1 MTNFFKNIFGTGD
14 DNEGFIDYEEGGY
27 DASSSAV
34 TDEEAD
40 YASSYSAPSS
50 YGRDFGSSSMSGMS
64 SMNSMSSSSSASR
77 AISIHSGAAGQ
88 PKITIMKPSGYDE
101 VMNDAIARL
110 REGTIIFLNLNGIDQ
125 EIGTRIV
132 DFMTGA
138 AAMCDGRI
146 KKVDTCSY
154 AIAPKNV
161 EWVNNI
167 ED

>member
-1 MTNFFKNIFGTGD
+1 MQNFFKNLFGTAD
-14 DNEGFIDYEEGGY
+14 DNEGFVDYEDDGY

-34 TDEEAD
+34 TEEEAS
-40 YASSYSAPSS
+40 YGSSYTAQPSS
-50 YGRDFGSSSMSGMS
+50 YANSSP
-64 SMNSMSSSSSASR
+64 APR
-77 AISIHSGAAGQ
+77 AINIHNASSGQ
-88 PKITIMKPSGYDE
+88 PKITIMKPASYDE
-101 VMNDAIARL
+101 VMTDAIARL

-125 EIGTRIV
+125 EVGTRIV

-154 AIAPKNV
+154 AVAPKNV
-161 EWVNNI
+161 EWVNTI

>member
-1 MTNFFKNIFGTGD
+1 MQNFFKNLFGTGD
-14 DNEGFIDYEEGGY
+14 DNEGFVDYEDDGY
-27 DASSSAV
+27 DMSSSAV
-34 TDEEAD
+34 TEEEAG
-40 YASSYSAPSS
+40 YGSSYSAPSS
-50 YGRDFGSSSMSGMS
+50 SFVSNSAPRAINIHNGSS
-64 SMNSMSSSSSASR
+64 
-77 AISIHSGAAGQ
+77 GQ
-88 PKITIMKPSGYDE
+88 PKITIMKPAGYDE
-101 VMNDAIARL
+101 VMTDAIARL

-125 EIGTRIV
+125 EVGTRIV

-161 EWVNNI
+161 EWVNTI